1 MGIISYY
8 PEIIKGKLSTF
19 DRIMIK
25 GHLCSLYQEN
35 NQKYLLNGE
44 KVLFKD
50 FGTYSQSRT
59 KEIQMHARRLA
70 QECARPYISLDS
82 YRISKEKKA
91 LEIMERDGIK
101 EGLIC
106 VIGCVEMCNPFT
118 TVRNPKSGKLVL
130 VSKPRPGLH
139 VYFYYMDKELGFMHV
154 RLETWFPF
162 GIQIYINGREYL
174 SRQLDKANISYLRY
188 DNCFLDISDIEKA
201 QEIADKME
209 KKKWC
214 RTLDAFASKVNPFL
228 KRLGKIFTLPKGSRY
243 FWCLWQC
250 EYATDVM
257 FKSQKE
263 LDEVYPDLV
272 EHTVFC
278 FGCEDVMTFL
288 GRKLHGSFKGELVSD
303 MKRRPLGIR
312 VKHRMK
318 CNFIKMYN
326 KCSVL
331 RIETIINDPREFKIY
346 KQVMRKGE
354 PVMAWTPMGKS
365 IANIYRYA
373 QVAKDANTRYLNA
386 LSGVK
391 STGRV
396 REELESICKRV
407 QFKSQRYAAFN
418 PMTQEVCNL
427 FMAVMEGGNYI
438 NGFSNKT
445 IRPKLYPQ
453 SESNEIEKRKAVGR
467 TTRLLRKLRAHK
479 LIAKIPRSFRYKV
492 TRKGIRIMAAA
503 LKIKKKEIPQIMITA

>member
-1 MGIISYY
+1 MEIISQH
-8 PEIIKGKLSTF
+8 PEKIKGVLHTF

-25 GHLCSLYQEN
+25 GHLTSLYNPN

-50 FGTYSQSRT
+50 FGTYSQMRA
-59 KEIQMHARRLA
+59 KEIQKHARWLA
-70 QECARPYISLDS
+70 KECGRPYIPLDS
-82 YRISKEKKA
+82 YRISKEQKA
-91 LEIMERDGIK
+91 LEILKRDGIK

-106 VIGCVEMCNPFT
+106 VLGCVEMCNLFT
-118 TVRNPKSGKLVL
+118 TVKNSKSGKLVL
-130 VSKPRPGLH
+130 VSKSHPGLH

-174 SRQLDKANISYLRY
+174 SKELDKVNVSYQRR
-188 DNCFLDISDIEKA
+188 DNCFLDITDLEKA

-209 KKKWC
+209 RKKWC
-214 RTLDAFASKVNPFL
+214 RTLDAFAKKVNPFL
-228 KRLGKIFTLPKGSRY
+228 KRLEKIFTCPNGSRY

-257 FKSQKE
+257 FKSQKK
-263 LDEVYPDLV
+263 LDDFYPDLV
-272 EHTVFC
+272 EHAVFC

-288 GRKLHGSFKGELVSD
+288 GRKLHGNFKGEIVSD
-303 MKRRPLGIR
+303 WKRRPLGIR

-326 KCSVL
+326 KVSVL
-331 RIETIINDPREFKIY
+331 RVETIINDPGEFKIY
-346 KQVMRKGE
+346 RQVMRKGE
-354 PVMAWTPMGKS
+354 IVKKWVRMGKS
-365 IANIYRYA
+365 IAHIYRYA
-373 QVAKDANTRYLNA
+373 KVSKDANTRYLNA

-396 REELESICKRV
+396 REELESVCKRV
-407 QFKSQRYAAFN
+407 KFKNYNYSAFN
-418 PMTQEVCNL
+418 PMAKDISNL
-427 FMAVMEGGNYI
+427 FTAVMEGGNHI

-479 LIAKIPRSFRYKV
+479 LISKIPRSFRYKV
-492 TRKGIRIMAAA
+492 TKKGIRIMAAA
-503 LKIKKKEIPQIMITA
+503 LKTKKKEIPQIMIAS